1 MSVVTKLFNI
11 VNPDRAYF
19 GRKDYQQVAVIKKMV
34 KDLSFDL
41 EIVACPIVRE
51 EDGLAL
57 SSRNTYLNKEERKD
71 ALVLNRSLKE
81 AKEEILKGERNKEI
95 IIKNIL
101 DKISKISYSIVDYVE
116 ILDAETLED
125 IEVIDRNVVI
135 ALAVNIGKPRLI
147 DNIIV
152 EV

>member
-1 MSVVTKLFNI
+1 V
-11 VNPDRAYF
+11 D
-19 GRKDYQQVAVIKKMV
+19 
-34 KDLSFDL
+34 
-41 EIVACPIVRE
+41 CPIVRE

-95 IIKNIL
+95 IIKRIF